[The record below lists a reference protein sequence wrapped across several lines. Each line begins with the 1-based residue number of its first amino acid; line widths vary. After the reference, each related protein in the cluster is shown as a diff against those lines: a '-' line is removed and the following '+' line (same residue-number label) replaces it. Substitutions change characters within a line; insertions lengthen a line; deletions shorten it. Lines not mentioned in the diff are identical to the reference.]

1 MNKEGEEE
9 RSVSEIVKKEY
20 MKENILLLPN
30 ELENR
35 MNKQYMRERSV
46 LLSFWKYGGHQY
58 LYLPESLYLIH
69 KN

>member
-46 LLSFWKYGGHQY
+46 LLSF
-58 LYLPESLYLIH
+58 
-69 KN
+69 